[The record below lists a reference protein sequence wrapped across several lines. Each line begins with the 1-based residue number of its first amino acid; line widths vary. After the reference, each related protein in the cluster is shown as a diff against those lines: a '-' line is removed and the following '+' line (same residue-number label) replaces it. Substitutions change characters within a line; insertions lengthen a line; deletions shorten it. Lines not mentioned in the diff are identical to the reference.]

1 MNHIEYD
8 KRQVLKKQGGI
19 VMPQEYVM
27 VENEKGVNWKV
38 KYE

>member
-1 MNHIEYD
+1 MGVVWYKAGIEET
-8 KRQVLKKQGGI
+8 GGI

-27 VENEKGVNWKV
+27 VENGKGVNWNV